1 MKVTPLTLSFC
12 LVFLGGL
19 GCLFW
24 PSPAPGQ
31 EAAPAPAAD
40 PGPVFVRV
48 GTIDHPPIDETSGM
62 AKSRTYPD
70 VYWVLNDS
78 GNGPFLFAI
87 DGKGK
92 ALLPPW
98 RTGRYSVGPQEK
110 GDGKEPW
117 PGMELLVAAN
127 LDWEDMTIDGD
138 TLYVADMGNNG
149 NARRD
154 LGVYVLKEPNPR
166 ATERMRHL
174 AWIPIAYPD
183 QKQYPAKSWDFDCEC
198 LFVDHGK
205 LYFMTKHRPVGE
217 MGMPKPGTKLYRLDS
232 RKLGEENVLTH
243 LQSRLDLVW
252 PLAAELSPDGSK
264 LAVVCVNALW
274 VFDRPKTGD
283 HWLSGRARRAP
294 IPLDIIRTQSEAVC
308 WDDEK
313 TIRVACEGRA
323 IWQVALDRLTPV
335 E

>member
-1 MKVTPLTLSFC
+1 MKLALLTLP
-12 LVFLGGL
+12 L
-19 GCLFW
+19 CLFLVVL
-24 PSPAPGQ
+24 PVPAQ
-31 EAAPAPAAD
+31 ESAPTPK
-40 PGPVFVRV
+40 PGPVFVSA
-48 GTIDHPPIDETSGM
+48 GTIDHPPIDETSGIV
-62 AKSRTYPD
+62 KSRTYED

-78 GNGPFLFAI
+78 GGGPFLFAI

-92 ALLPPW
+92 AILPPW
-98 RTGRYSVGPQEK
+98 QARRFSVGPSEK
-110 GDGKEPW
+110 GDGRTPW

-127 LDWEDMTIDGD
+127 LDWEDMAIDGD

-183 QKQYPAKSWDFDCEC
+183 QKKYPAEAWDFDCES
-198 LFVDHGK
+198 LFVADGK
-205 LYFMTKHRPVGE
+205 LYFLTKHRPAGQ
-217 MGMPKPGTKLYRLDS
+217 MRTPMPGTKLYRLDT
-232 RKLGEENVLTH
+232 RKLGEENVLT
-243 LQSRLDLVW
+243 LVQSRKDMVW
-252 PLAAELSPDGSK
+252 PLAADVSPDGSK

-274 VFDRPKTGD
+274 VFDRPKSGD
-283 HWLSGRARRAP
+283 HWLSGSARRVS
-294 IPLDIIRTQSEAVC
+294 IPLNIIRTQSEAVC
-308 WDDEK
+308 WDDGK

-323 IWQVALDRLTPV
+323 IWRVDLARLKPV